1 MSQAKGGSNER
12 PDETTTQGDPKIR
25 EGATSRQTPKP
36 GDELKTGPGDVPQ
49 AGAADV
55 ADVEMPA
62 LARRPERATQGPN
75 RGVVRTVHYDLS
87 YILRNAERGTRG
99 AIVLLHDLPGGAFTW
114 ADALPALD
122 ATGRAVYAFDMLAF
136 GESDHPWPSDTS
148 NWGHADTLSYALAEL
163 GLSEIVLVGFGQ
175 GGAVAQVLATR
186 LYREQTAALALVD
199 TYAYEYAFAPDWPLP
214 EMAKRQDP
222 DAPKHT
228 PLDQVLADLRNT
240 LPSAA
245 AKAKYLAGSK
255 LDAYVNEWNSE
266 VGKELLFQHVRLM
279 LPLYSNS
286 VSSYVRQLT
295 IPVLI
300 VWGEADQIT
309 PLQIG
314 ERLAREIANA
324 QLKVVPGA
332 GHLILDDAPEA
343 VGAAIADFVG
353 ALEKGRVAAGG

>member
-1 MSQAKGGSNER
+1 MSQAKGGSNEQ
-12 PDETTTQGDPKIR
+12 PDETANGEPKVPDN
-25 EGATSRQTPKP
+25 APSRRGPEP
-36 GDELKTGPGDVPQ
+36 GDKLKTGPGDVPQ
-49 AGAADV
+49 ADAAIV
-55 ADVEMPA
+55 ADVETPA
-62 LARRPERATQGPN
+62 LTRRTERATQGPS

-87 YILRNAERGTRG
+87 YILRNADRGTRG

-122 ATGRAVYAFDMLAF
+122 ATGRAVYAFDMLGY

-148 NWGHADTLSYALAEL
+148 IWGHADTLSYALAEL

-186 LYREQTAALALVD
+186 LYRAQTAALVLID

-245 AKAKYLAGSK
+245 AKTKFLAGSK
-255 LDAYVNEWNSE
+255 LDAYVSEWNSE

-286 VSSYVRQLT
+286 VSPYVRQLT
-295 IPVLI
+295 IPVLV
-300 VWGEADQIT
+300 VWGEVDQIT
-309 PLQIG
+309 PVRIG
-314 ERLAREIANA
+314 ERLAREIADA

-332 GHLILDDAPEA
+332 GHLLLDDAPEA
-343 VGAAIADFVG
+343 VGTAIADFVG
-353 ALEKGRVAAGG
+353 ALAKGRAAAAR